1 MLHQRSY
8 QPGLSTLQ
16 LDKKHLQKR
25 YRILDVIMNQVESQH
40 ELKNVRATR
49 AERLENLY
57 TNVSIRGHVSETL

>member
-1 MLHQRSY
+1 MLYQMSH

>member
-1 MLHQRSY
+1 MLYQMSH

-25 YRILDVIMNQVESQH
+25 YRILDVITNQVESQH